1 VTPVTQ
7 TKTGPDGVT
16 ITTLDGLGRT
26 IRVQRGDS
34 AGVDATTSYTDT
46 VYAPCACSPLGKI
59 QQVSQPYAPGSTPA
73 WTVYSYDGVGRTL
86 SVMQPDGAS
95 ATAYSYS
102 GNQSTVTDPAGNW
115 KTFASDVLGNLTTV
129 VEPDPANQPS
139 GTLTTNYTYD
149 WMNHVSQVSMSRAGT
164 TQTRTFVYN
173 DAGLLTSATNPENGT
188 VTYTYNADN
197 TLNTK
202 QDAKGQVKAYGYDAY
217 KRVAIIWT
225 YPNGQSSPE
234 DVCQRVSYGWDG
246 SWNPNYALHGY
257 DAGRLTGAYYG
268 PEDSAGNSCI
278 AGTAPTRY
286 QEWYEYWP
294 DGQIMSR
301 SLTMSRGGKTST
313 IAANYLYNNA
323 GNISEAVYPL
333 ATPFTQSAPSLGTVY
348 FNTSYDSMGRPVS
361 MTDSNY
367 GWNWAQGAQYDYAS
381 RLTSLQYMAGA
392 PGGTPAYTTET
403 MAYNTNGQMV
413 SQNWSTPSSS

>member
-1 VTPVTQ
+1 MPPEPVERVWRASTREHCSR
-7 TKTGPDGVT
+7 
-16 ITTLDGLGRT
+16 GR
-26 IRVQRGDS
+26 
-34 AGVDATTSYTDT
+34 
-46 VYAPCACSPLGKI
+46 
-59 QQVSQPYAPGSTPA
+59 
-73 WTVYSYDGVGRTL
+73 
-86 SVMQPDGAS
+86 
-95 ATAYSYS
+95 
-102 GNQSTVTDPAGNW
+102 
-115 KTFASDVLGNLTTV
+115 
-129 VEPDPANQPS
+129 
-139 GTLTTNYTYD
+139 
-149 WMNHVSQVSMSRAGT
+149 
-164 TQTRTFVYN
+164 
-173 DAGLLTSATNPENGT
+173 
-188 VTYTYNADN
+188 
-197 TLNTK
+197 
-202 QDAKGQVKAYGYDAY
+202 YDAY

-392 PGGTPAYTTET
+392 PGGTPSYTTET
-403 MAYNTNGQMV
+403 MAYNTSGQMV
-413 SQNWSTPSSS
+413 SQNWSTPSSSLGPTGGLQYSYSAGRNNGQIAQTTDTLSGETIGYQYDALKRLTSAASTPIRRELARAMDAEFPI